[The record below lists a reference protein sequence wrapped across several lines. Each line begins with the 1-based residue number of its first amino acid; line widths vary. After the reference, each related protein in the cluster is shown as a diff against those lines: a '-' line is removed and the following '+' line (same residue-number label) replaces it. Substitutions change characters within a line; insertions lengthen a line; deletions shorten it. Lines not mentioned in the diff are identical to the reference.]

1 MSLERDYMV
10 LNLVPGVT
18 LDEVKKAFRTL
29 AFRYHP
35 DLHPDMPDAARRF
48 QELNEAYIAISRHLQ
63 EQPRSATTRPRQ
75 GKPQPPPSSSYKET
89 ERGLGHD
96 YRKTWT
102 AQSRYQRQAAH
113 QSEDILRDLL
123 KDPFA
128 RQVYEDIYSQV
139 RRTGR
144 SSATSV
150 EEHAK
155 KVLRVEWGSKRLE
168 LDLSRGL
175 KERIGG
181 WLRSQLDD
189 EQTVFFPAT
198 QLRPGGSVRIQ
209 VKQGWRGPTVSLD
222 ISLPLDFLPGQPIR
236 LKGQGR
242 KVGPWKGDLF
252 LKILPSRPYQHG
264 VRS

>member
-1 MSLERDYMV
+1 MSLERDYRI

-35 DLHPDMPDAARRF
+35 DLHPDMPEASRRF

-63 EQPRSATTRPRQ
+63 EQPQSATNGPKQ
-75 GKPQPPPSSSYKET
+75 GKHSWSSFQKET
-89 ERGLGHD
+89 EDRARPD
-96 YRKTWT
+96 YGKTRT
-102 AQSRYQRQAAH
+102 AHSRYQRQASY
-113 QSEDILRDLL
+113 QREDILRDLL
-123 KDPFA
+123 KDQFA

-139 RRTGR
+139 RRRGG
-144 SSATSV
+144 SSEASV

-155 KVLRVEWGSKRLE
+155 KVLRVEWGSKKLE

-175 KERIGG
+175 RERVGG

-209 VKQGWRGPTVSLD
+209 VKQGWRGPVMTLD
-222 ISLPLDFLPGQPIR
+222 IALPLDFIPGQPIR

-242 KVGPWKGDLF
+242 KVGPWRGDLF
-252 LKILPSRPYQHG
+252 LRILPKCP
-264 VRS
+264 

>member
-1 MSLERDYMV
+1 MSLERDYRI

-35 DLHPDMPDAARRF
+35 DLHPDMPEASRRF

-63 EQPRSATTRPRQ
+63 EQSQFTTGSKQ
-75 GKPQPPPSSSYKET
+75 GKSSPSSSHRET
-89 ERGLGHD
+89 EYSARHD
-96 YRKTWT
+96 HHSKART
-102 AQSRYQRQAAH
+102 AYFRYQRQAAY
-113 QSEDILRDLL
+113 QREEILKDLL
-123 KDPFA
+123 KDQFA

-139 RRTGR
+139 RRTGG

-155 KVLRVEWGSKRLE
+155 KVLRVEWGSKKLE

-175 KERIGG
+175 RERIGG

-189 EQTVFFPAT
+189 EQTVFFPAS

-209 VKQGWRGPTVSLD
+209 VRQGWRGPVMILD
-222 ISLPLDFLPGQPIR
+222 ITLPLDFISGRPIR

-242 KVGPWKGDLF
+242 KVGPWRGDLF
-252 LKILPSRPYQHG
+252 LRILPKCP
-264 VRS
+264 